1 MSQPTLQSELLMPA
15 GSLHKMKTAILYGAD
30 AVYCGTPD
38 LSLRTKAQFTLD
50 ELVEGIEY
58 AHKKG
63 KKVYLTLNLFSHNKD
78 IPKLKTL
85 VETIKDVQP
94 DGVIIADPGVFS
106 FVKKHAPGLE
116 LHVSTQANVCSHLTV
131 DYWKEQGAELV
142 VLAREVSFEE
152 LAEIREKCPDTK
164 LETFIHGAM
173 CMTYSGRCLLSNFLS
188 ERGANQGNC
197 SQSCRWKYKMHVKL
211 KDGTLKA
218 IELTDDNKDLF
229 EFFLEEG
236 FRPGEFMPIQETER
250 GAYILNAKDL
260 CLMPKL
266 NEYLELGI
274 DSLKVEGRNK
284 TNYYAALVARSY
296 RHAIDAWVNDPEHW
310 DHKPFLEELYT
321 LQNRGYSLAFH
332 NNRLTNLAHNYD
344 SAKSVAEYENA
355 GYIREWEDDDII
367 FEVKNRIEV
376 GDLIEI
382 LSPTQWEPIRLR
394 ITECVDAETGEV
406 TENVSAGQNKAIR
419 LPSSLF
425 LGISDQNIKDVLPQ
439 YTVARKEK
447 KIITDPTRLARDKH
461 TLSVESSGSCCG
473 TKTSPCASMQQKTS
487 CCKKSAP
494 KKTETEETNTVQKKK
509 PKFGLDACCG
519 KGCNGCLMFW
529 HDERFSKLREKMKK
543 KNVGE
548 TL

>member
-1 MSQPTLQSELLMPA
+1 MPKPILRSELLMPA

-38 LSLRTKAQFTLD
+38 LSLRTKAQFTLE

-85 VETIKDVQP
+85 VDTIKDVHP
-94 DGVIIADPGVFS
+94 DGVIIADPGVFA
-106 FVKKHAPGLE
+106 FVKKHAPDLE

-152 LAEIREKCPDTK
+152 LAEIKEKCPDTK

-197 SQSCRWKYKMHVKL
+197 SQSCRWKYKMHVQL
-211 KDGTLKA
+211 KDGTLKE
-218 IELTDDNKDLF
+218 IQLTDENKDLF

-296 RHAIDAWVNDPEHW
+296 RHAIDAWVADPENW
-310 DHKPFLEELYT
+310 DHEPFLAELYT

-344 SAKSVAEYENA
+344 SAKSVAQYENA
-355 GYIREWEDDDII
+355 GYIREWDGDDII
-367 FEVKNRIEV
+367 FEVKNRIDS

-382 LSPTQWEPIRLR
+382 LSPVLWEPIRLR
-394 ITECVDAETGEV
+394 ITECIDAETGEV
-406 TENVSAGQNKAIR
+406 TEAVSAGQNKAIR
-419 LPSSLF
+419 LPASIF
-425 LGISDQNIKDVLPQ
+425 LGLEGKNIKELLPQ

-447 KIITDPTRLARDKH
+447 SIITDPARLKRDMH
-461 TLSVESSGSCCG
+461 SFSVEAQGSCCG
-473 TKTSPCASMQQKTS
+473 TKESPCEKSKKTDV
-487 CCKKSAP
+487 CCKIEKKEISKSNKQP
-494 KKTETEETNTVQKKK
+494 KTKK
-509 PKFGLDACCG
+509 PKFGTDACCG

-529 HDERFSKLREKMKK
+529 HDTKFAKLRDKMKDK
-543 KNVGE
+543 KIGE